1 MKRITQASLALIGV
15 MGIAL
20 WQSSTR
26 FEKIITVA
34 EFEAH
39 AADLPSIASSE
50 AKPLAEES
58 PILAAEPDRASMNP
72 TPAVDPGRASTSPT
86 PSEVSPAPSKAE
98 TDAVPARLLRAKTL
112 KKIEVKDQPDA
123 VSVVLTGD
131 GDFSFYQVFRLSG
144 NRVVIDLEDVTV
156 NTKRRTVAVD
166 HPLLR
171 QIRVG
176 SNTSQRRVRL
186 VMDLTRA
193 VTYSIEKNATQLLV
207 LLAEPGGKPAAAAP
221 LAASTK
227 PVKPLPPPLDT
238 AAKVL
243 EPTPSAVPEASATA
257 LEPMPSTAPE
267 SSVKAPEAVPS
278 PPETASAKAPEPLS
292 SAAAASAKRREAA
305 SRSARE
311 GESRGTDDK
320 PLGKRFIRP
329 AAAPAPLLRIQDI
342 APQIS
347 QPSVKPPVSV
357 LEPGERYTGKRIS
370 LDFQDAE
377 ISSVLRLIAD
387 VSGFNMVVGE
397 GAKAKVTLK
406 LLNVPWDQALELI
419 LKLNQLGQIR
429 EGNIIWIDSLSNI
442 SKQKDEAVRAHESTL
457 KAEPL
462 GTRIMYLNY
471 ADAQKSLD
479 IVKSTLSTR
488 GEVKV
493 DLRTNALVVKD
504 IGDNLRKIE
513 KLLRDL
519 DRVTPQVQIE
529 ARIVQASKAFARGI
543 GVQWG
548 ISSMN
553 STHVGSQGP
562 ITVNLGRAGAAFSV
576 DETASTFLVNLPST
590 ATGVNIPTSALGLT
604 IGRFL
609 GTTGTLDLRLS
620 AGESLG
626 LTKIVSA
633 PKIITL
639 DHKPAKIEQGSQV
652 PFQTTSL
659 QGTQTTFVDATLTLN
674 VTPHV
679 IPFAQTIRL
688 EIKATKNSV
697 GAAVSQAGPTIDKKE
712 ATTEVLLRDG
722 ETTVLGGI
730 FEENRSDSTQGM
742 PWFNRI
748 PFLGWLFK
756 TEGVSLA
763 QTELLVFVTPIILK
777 D

>member
-1 MKRITQASLALIGV
+1 MKARSVQKHLLLMSAAAVAIWLGGPAQKISGFLT
-15 MGIAL
+15 IA
-20 WQSSTR
+20 
-26 FEKIITVA
+26 EAA
-34 EFEAH
+34 EAPSGAIESRVPVEE
-39 AADLPSIASSE
+39 LPPLPPASSNGTPMRMPGDQPLMPPIE
-50 AKPLAEES
+50 PPAQLLPAK
-58 PILAAEPDRASMNP
+58 ILKEIE
-72 TPAVDPGRASTSPT
+72 VDQQN
-86 PSEVSPAPSKAE
+86 
-98 TDAVPARLLRAKTL
+98 DAVNILLK
-112 KKIEVKDQPDA
+112 
-123 VSVVLTGD
+123 GD
-131 GDFSFYQVFRLSG
+131 GDFSYEVSRLTG
-144 NRVVIDLEDVTV
+144 NRLVVDLEDVINATR
-156 NTKRRTVAVD
+156 RRTVPVG
-166 HPLLR
+166 HPLLTK
-171 QIRVG
+171 IRIG
-176 SNTSQRRVRL
+176 SHLQPHRKVRL
-186 VMDLTRA
+186 VLDLPRA
-193 VTYSIEKNATQLLV
+193 VPYTIEKHGQQLQIV
-207 LLAEPGGKPAAAAP
+207 LTSPGSVAAAM
-221 LAASTK
+221 
-227 PVKPLPPPLDT
+227 
-238 AAKVL
+238 
-243 EPTPSAVPEASATA
+243 PEAESAA
-257 LEPMPSTAPE
+257 DADKRELE
-267 SSVKAPEAVPS
+267 KAPARSLPAVQP
-278 PPETASAKAPEPLS
+278 AKAPDVVP
-292 SAAAASAKRREAA
+292 
-305 SRSARE
+305 
-311 GESRGTDDK
+311 
-320 PLGKRFIRP
+320 PP
-329 AAAPAPLLRIQDI
+329 APA
-342 APQIS
+342 
-347 QPSVKPPVSV
+347 VVPPVTKPRPV
-357 LEPGERYTGKRIS
+357 VAILEGSERYSGKRIS
-370 LDFQDAE
+370 LDFQDAD

-397 GAKAKVTLK
+397 GARAKVTLK

-429 EGNIIWIDSLSNI
+429 EGNIIWIDSLANI
-442 SKQKDEAVRAHESTL
+442 AKQKDEAVRAHEATV

-471 ADAQKSLD
+471 ADAQKTLD
-479 IVKSTLSTR
+479 IVKSNLSTR
-488 GEVKV
+488 GEAKV

-504 IGDNLRKIE
+504 IAEHLRKVE

-529 ARIVQASKAFARGI
+529 ARIVQASKSFARGI

-548 ISSMN
+548 ISSIN
-553 STHVGSQGP
+553 SQRKGLVVDATTGIALPGQHEAGP
-562 ITVNLGRAGAAFSV
+562 VTVNLGRAGAAFST
-576 DETASTFLVNLPST
+576 DATASTFLVNLPST
-590 ATGVNIPTSALGLT
+590 STGVNIPTSALGLT

-633 PKIITL
+633 PKIVTL

-688 EIKATKNSV
+688 EIKATKNSI

-730 FEENRSDSTQGM
+730 FEETRTDNTQGI

-756 TEGVSLA
+756 TEGVSLS

>member
-1 MKRITQASLALIGV
+1 MKAPTRRFYFVLIGAALV
-15 MGIAL
+15 AIGQVPIDLQSLRPSVGIEAWAQAPLPPMPSESRPMGEEPLPPPAPPMDMPGVPPPDSPAL
-20 WQSSTR
+20 TLPEAPPGLEPSPS
-26 FEKIITVA
+26 A
-34 EFEAH
+34 EL
-39 AADLPSIASSE
+39 DLPH
-50 AKPLAEES
+50 P
-58 PILAAEPDRASMNP
+58 P
-72 TPAVDPGRASTSPT
+72 
-86 PSEVSPAPSKAE
+86 
-98 TDAVPARLLRAKTL
+98 AKTL
-112 KKIEVKDQPDA
+112 KEIEIQKQPDA
-123 VSVVLTGD
+123 VNIVLKGD
-131 GDFSFYQVFRLSG
+131 GQFTYQVSPLKNRL
-144 NRVVIDLEDVTV
+144 VVDLEDVI
-156 NTKRRTVAVD
+156 NGTKMRTVTVA
-166 HPLLR
+166 HPLLK
-171 QIRVG
+171 QIRIA
-176 SNTSQRRVRL
+176 SHLQPLRKLRL
-186 VMDLTRA
+186 VFDLSRSVPYT
-193 VTYSIEKNATQLLV
+193 VEKMGDQLLI
-207 LLAEPGGKPAAAAP
+207 
-221 LAASTK
+221 
-227 PVKPLPPPLDT
+227 
-238 AAKVL
+238 
-243 EPTPSAVPEASATA
+243 A
-257 LEPMPSTAPE
+257 LNEPSTAQTPVQESDSAGSPE
-267 SSVKAPEAVPS
+267 K
-278 PPETASAKAPEPLS
+278 
-292 SAAAASAKRREAA
+292 
-305 SRSARE
+305 ARE
-311 GESRGTDDK
+311 EK
-320 PLGKRFIRP
+320 PLVRP
-329 AAAPAPLLRIQDI
+329 ITPKPSMKTQEPGPSVAPLFTTTPK
-342 APQIS
+342 AK
-347 QPSVKPPVSV
+347 PSVSV
-357 LEPGERYTGKRIS
+357 LEPAERYTGKRIS

-406 LLNVPWDQALELI
+406 LINVPWDQALELI

-429 EGNIIWIDSLSNI
+429 EGNIIWIDSLANI
-442 SKQKDEAVRAHESTL
+442 AKQKDDAVRAYEATV

-471 ADAQKSLD
+471 ADANKTLD
-479 IVKSTLSTR
+479 IVKSNLSSR

-493 DLRTNALVVKD
+493 DGRQNALVVKD
-504 IGDNLRKIE
+504 IAEHLRKVDR
-513 KLLRDL
+513 LLRDL

-548 ISSMN
+548 ISGIS
-553 STHVGSQGP
+553 SQVNPLITTGGIALPGQHQAGP
-562 ITVNLGRAGAAFSV
+562 VVLNLGRTGAAF
-576 DETASTFLVNLPST
+576 TTGAASGAFLVDLPST
-590 ATGVNIPTSALGLT
+590 TTGVNIPTSALGLT

-626 LTKIVSA
+626 ITKIVSA

-639 DHKPAKIEQGSQV
+639 DNKPAKIEQGSQV

-697 GAAVSQAGPTIDKKE
+697 GAAVSTAGPTIDKKE
-712 ATTEVLLRDG
+712 ATTEVLLKDG

-730 FEENRSDSTQGM
+730 FEDNRSDTTRGI

-756 TEGVSLA
+756 TEGVALT

>member
-1 MKRITQASLALIGV
+1 MKRTTQASLALIGV
-15 MGIAL
+15 LGIAI
-20 WQSSTR
+20 WQTSAR
-26 FEKIITVA
+26 LERIISID

-39 AADLPSIASSE
+39 AAVIPPMISSE
-50 AKPLAEES
+50 AKPMTEES
-58 PILAAEPDRASMNP
+58 PAPAA
-72 TPAVDPGRASTSPT
+72 DPGDAF
-86 PSEVSPAPSKAE
+86 PAPAGVSMPPAPAE
-98 TDAVPARLLRAKTL
+98 TNPAPPRLLPARTL
-112 KKIEVKDQPDA
+112 KKIEVKPQDDA
-123 VSVVLTGD
+123 VSIIMTGD
-131 GDFSFYQVFRLSG
+131 GELSYQIFRLSG

-176 SNTSQRRVRL
+176 SNIPQRRVRL
-186 VMDLTRA
+186 VMDLTRDA
-193 VTYSIEKNATQLLV
+193 TYSIEKNAGQLRV
-207 LLAEPGGKPAAAAP
+207 VLAEPGVA
-221 LAASTK
+221 
-227 PVKPLPPPLDT
+227 
-238 AAKVL
+238 
-243 EPTPSAVPEASATA
+243 PSAPPSLASSPKA
-257 LEPMPSTAPE
+257 LEPLE
-267 SSVKAPEAVPS
+267 SSPPVSASKPLEPVPS
-278 PPETASAKAPEPLS
+278 PPAAVSAAVESAPLSPLASASKPLEPAPSPPLGS
-292 SAAAASAKRREAA
+292 VAKRRERPNRAA
-305 SRSARE
+305 EENSLVKTAAV
-311 GESRGTDDK
+311 
-320 PLGKRFIRP
+320 PAQIIR
-329 AAAPAPLLRIQDI
+329 LQDG
-342 APQIS
+342 PQIS
-347 QPSVKPPVSV
+347 QSPLKPPTSV

-504 IGDNLRKIE
+504 ISDNLRKIE

-553 STHVGSQGP
+553 STHVGNQGP
-562 ITVNLGRAGAAFSV
+562 ITVNLGRAGAAFST

-590 ATGVNIPTSALGLT
+590 TTGVNIPTSALGLT
-604 IGRFL
+604 IGKFL

-697 GAAVSQAGPTIDKKE
+697 GAAVSAAGPTIDKKE

-730 FEENRSDSTQGM
+730 FEENRSDNTQGI

-756 TEGVSLA
+756 TEGVSLS

-777 D
+777 E